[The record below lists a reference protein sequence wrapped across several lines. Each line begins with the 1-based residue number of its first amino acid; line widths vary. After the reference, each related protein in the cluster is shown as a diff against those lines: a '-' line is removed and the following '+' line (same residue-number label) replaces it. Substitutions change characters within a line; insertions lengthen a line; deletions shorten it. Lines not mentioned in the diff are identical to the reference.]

1 MKTAMNELKKNLEK
15 YLESECDTGMLL
27 LIGKDEAELMLN
39 VFKALDKA
47 CEELNDF
54 TEFVPMSNLPFE
66 DETYTKF
73 INSFDEEECIN
84 IWKYWLLNGCEE
96 AINTLS
102 ERYTKEN

>member
-1 MKTAMNELKKNLEK
+1 MNKLKKNLEE
-15 YLESECDTGMLL
+15 YLESDCGDGMLL
-27 LIGKDEAELMLN
+27 LIGKAEAELILN

-84 IWKYWLLNGCEE
+84 MWKECLLNG
-96 AINTLS
+96 N
-102 ERYTKEN
+102 